1 MLSVCL
7 PGLDDTELVSVTMI
21 GVVELPVYWLSS
33 VRIEVIIVGMFAAS
47 ASSPAS
53 VGPGGVTLLGFCGYQ
68 WMSAKPIWLP
78 SADRTVWFHAC
89 GLPADVWPSG
99 QLPGAVSTT
108 PMTMLGSTAFI
119 AEM

>member
-21 GVVELPVYWLSS
+21 GVVVVPVYWLSS
-33 VRIEVIIVGMFAAS
+33 DRSVDTIVGICAVS

-68 WMSAKPIWLP
+68 CMSAKPIWLP

-89 GLPADVWPSG
+89 GLPAEVTPSG
-99 QLPGAVSTT
+99 QLPGAVSTM